1 MLTKLAPYTQRHLRI
16 ASLCQRALF
25 LTTVRVCY
33 HPYRRSPGALASRSP
48 YIPQFCHTDPAHG
61 YCYYPS
67 RLHVCTKKCYGVLYP
82 EAHGNGFEKK
92 KHPCPLFSCSCSQMF
107 TSFLACIS
115 DLLAALTSQNL
126 RICCTFFNTDC
137 TLFLVECAGTE
148 SSTCH
153 FEPLRQSS

>member
-1 MLTKLAPYTQRHLRI
+1 VLTKLAPYTQRHLRI

-67 RLHVCTKKCYGVLYP
+67 RLHVCTKKCYM
-82 EAHGNGFEKK
+82 GFCTPRRTVMDSKK
-92 KHPCPLFSCSCSQMF
+92 K
-107 TSFLACIS
+107 TSMPPVFLLMLPNVYLIPRLYFRPTRCIDITEPS
-115 DLLAALTSQNL
+115 DLLYIFQHRL
-126 RICCTFFNTDC
+126 RSVLGRVCRDRVFD
-137 TLFLVECAGTE
+137 LSL
-148 SSTCH
+148 
-153 FEPLRQSS
+153 